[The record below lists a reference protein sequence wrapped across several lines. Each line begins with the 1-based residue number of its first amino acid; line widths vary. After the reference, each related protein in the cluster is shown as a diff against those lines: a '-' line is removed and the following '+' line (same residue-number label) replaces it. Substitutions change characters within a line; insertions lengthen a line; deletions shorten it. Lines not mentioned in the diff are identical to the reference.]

1 MLAGIELLLD
11 DSLQLGPDL
20 VLPFLLE
27 TLAGSAFIIVLA
39 VGRAI
44 HLVLSIRRRPLASLL
59 SWSHWAVSAFDLTGF
74 KIGCL
79 WSCGFD

>member
-1 MLAGIELLLD
+1 MLAGVELLLD

-44 HLVLSIRRRPLASLL
+44 PLGAVHSAALSGISPVLEPLGRLC
-59 SWSHWAVSAFDLTGF
+59 F
-74 KIGCL
+74 
-79 WSCGFD
+79 